1 MDNRSRNGRD
11 PAQGAHTAGGYT
23 ILERVRVHCSVL
35 RRAIV
40 RATNRPTGGKDGR
53 RLLAATISP
62 IICAFNQLHHQP
74 QWFSF
79 LITDLIRPP
88 ADPPRYYYFEA
99 VARTLRGTYSQAFS
113 LVRRFFLSEMNLRI
127 ELRLWICFR
136 SKFVGDHRV
145 YGEYVYFYLYFYLSA
160 WLNLIVFFF
169 FQKRC
174 FICWGLDI
182 EGKMLVS
189 RK

>member
-136 SKFVGDHRV
+136 SKFVVDCSRV
-145 YGEYVYFYLYFYLSA
+145 RWVRLLLS
-160 WLNLIVFFF
+160 LLLFVSVIKFDCFFF

>member
-1 MDNRSRNGRD
+1 MKRNEPRRTIFHQPSLDSRSRNGGTKG

-79 LITDLIRPP
+79 LSRITDLIRPP

-99 VARTLRGTYSQAFS
+99 VARTLRGTHSQAFA
-113 LVRRFFLSEMNLRI
+113 LVRRFFLSR
-127 ELRLWICFR
+127 
-136 SKFVGDHRV
+136 
-145 YGEYVYFYLYFYLSA
+145 
-160 WLNLIVFFF
+160 
-169 FQKRC
+169 
-174 FICWGLDI
+174 
-182 EGKMLVS
+182 
-189 RK
+189 